1 MDTKSTMLAN
11 VQNTRQLLASKSIRV
26 CVVGI
31 GRIGLPT
38 ALSFAN
44 YGLDTIG
51 VDINDKL
58 IEMINA
64 GKYPLK
70 DEPGF
75 DTIFDNVIK
84 NKKLKATKDVQEA
97 LSNSDLVILS
107 LPTPMNNK
115 NIPDYSALLTV
126 ANSLNNFIKSG
137 TLIVVESTVEPGF
150 VENELIPLIEGDG
163 SRIQRGIDFSI
174 AACPETANPGEI
186 LNDFKK
192 LPRVIGGIDKITT
205 EIVSE
210 IYKHIFDVEILKM
223 PNCRTANA
231 VKLTTNVFRDVNIA
245 FVNELA
251 LLFEKLGID
260 IFTVLDAAKRK
271 YNFQVHYPGSGVG
284 GPCLPVNS
292 YQLLNTSK
300 IIGNNLLKIVKAS
313 REVNENMPVHVVR
326 LLRDCFEQ
334 INEKIEKCTIMVLGI
349 TYKPDVKDV
358 QLSPAE
364 SIINN
369 LIQLGCIV
377 KIYDPYYK
385 NQKMFGI
392 DTEADLIKVLPQ
404 TDAIIINTAHKEF
417 YSIDPTLLSSKMKKP
432 VVVDAR
438 GVIDIYAAKKSGL
451 VFRGLGRGTS

>member
-1 MDTKSTMLAN
+1 MGTKSSMLFN
-11 VQNTRQLLASKSIRV
+11 VENTRQLLASKSIHV

-44 YGLDTIG
+44 YGLETTG
-51 VDINDKL
+51 VDVNDKL
-58 IEMINA
+58 IEMINT
-64 GKYPLK
+64 GDYPLK

-75 DTIFDNVIK
+75 DTIFDNVRK
-84 NKKLKATKDVQEA
+84 NKKLNATKDIQQA
-97 LSNSDLVILS
+97 LSKSKLVILS
-107 LPTPMNNK
+107 LPTPMDNN
-115 NIPDYSALLTV
+115 NVPDYSALRSV
-126 ANSLNNFIKSG
+126 AESLNDFMKAG
-137 TLIVVESTVEPGF
+137 TIIVVESTVEPGF
-150 VENELIPLIEGDG
+150 IENKLIPIIEGDG
-163 SRIQRGIDFSI
+163 SRIKCGKDFSI
-174 AACPETANPGEI
+174 AACPEAANPGEI
-186 LNDFKK
+186 LDDFKK
-192 LPRVIGGIDKITT
+192 LPRVIGGIDENTT

-210 IYKHIFDVEILKM
+210 IYKHIFNVEIIKM

-313 REVNENMPVHVVR
+313 REVNENMPAHVVR

-334 INEKIEKCTIMVLGI
+334 INEKIEKCTILVLGI

-364 SIINN
+364 SIIDN
-369 LIQLGCIV
+369 LTQLGCTV

-417 YSIDPTLLSSKMKKP
+417 YNIDPTLLSSKMKKP
-432 VVVDAR
+432 IVVDAR
-438 GVIDIYAAKKSGL
+438 CVIDIHAAKKSGL

>member
-1 MDTKSTMLAN
+1 MNTKSSMLAN
-11 VQNTRQLLASKSIRV
+11 VENTKQSLESKSIHV

-44 YGLDTIG
+44 YGLETTG
-51 VDINDKL
+51 VDVNDKL
-58 IEMINA
+58 IEMVNTGI
-64 GKYPLK
+64 YPLN

-75 DTIFDNVIK
+75 DIIFDNVIK
-84 NKKLKATKDVQEA
+84 NKKLKATNNMQAA
-97 LSNSDLVILS
+97 LSKAELVILS
-107 LPTPMNNK
+107 LPTPMDSDNV
-115 NIPDYSALLTV
+115 PDYSALRSV
-126 ANSLNNFIKSG
+126 AESLNDFMKAG
-137 TLIVVESTVEPGF
+137 TIIVVESTVEPGF
-150 VENELIPLIEGDG
+150 IENKLIPTIEGDG
-163 SRIQRGIDFSI
+163 SRIKCGKDFAI
-174 AACPETANPGEI
+174 AACPEAANPGEI
-186 LNDFKK
+186 LDDFTK
-192 LPRVIGGIDKITT
+192 LPRVIGGIDEITT

-210 IYKHIFDVEILKM
+210 IYKHIFNVEIIKM

-292 YQLLNTSK
+292 YQLLNTSR
-300 IIGNNLLKIVKAS
+300 IIGNNLLKTVKAS
-313 REVNENMPVHVVR
+313 REVNENMPAHVVR
-326 LLRDCFEQ
+326 LLHDCFEQ
-334 INEKIEKCTIMVLGI
+334 INEKIEKCTILVLGI
-349 TYKPDVKDV
+349 TYKPDVKDI

-369 LIQLGCIV
+369 LTKLGCTI

-392 DTEADLIKVLPQ
+392 DTEADLIKVLPK

-417 YSIDPTLLSSKMKKP
+417 YNIDPTLLSAKMKKP
-432 VVVDAR
+432 IVVDAR
-438 GVIDIYAAKKSGL
+438 GVIDIHAAKKSGL
-451 VFRGLGRGTS
+451 VFRGLGRGIS

>member
-1 MDTKSTMLAN
+1 MLAN
-11 VQNTRQLLASKSIRV
+11 VENTRQSLASKSIHA
-26 CVVGI
+26 CVIGI

-44 YGLDTIG
+44 YGLETIG
-51 VDINDKL
+51 VDVNDKL
-58 IEMINA
+58 IEMINT
-64 GKYPLK
+64 GNYPLK

-75 DTIFDNVIK
+75 DTIFDNVRK
-84 NKKLKATKDVQEA
+84 NKKLNATKDIQQA
-97 LSNSDLVILS
+97 LSKSELIILS
-107 LPTPMNNK
+107 LPTPMDNK

-126 ANSLNNFIKSG
+126 ANSLNNFMKAG
-137 TLIVVESTVEPGF
+137 TIIVVESTVEPGF
-150 VENELIPLIEGDG
+150 IENKLIPIIEGDD
-163 SRIQRGIDFSI
+163 SRIKCGKDFSI